1 MATQCDVGKIACD
14 RYESGTE
21 GSVGRG
27 RGSWAGARAAVPR
40 ATVPGAGRQ
49 RGPNSRAGAGIS
61 RLAAARPGLRR
72 LADVADVAD
81 LADAAH
87 LADLADVAHLAHLPD
102 LAELADV
109 AHLAGRGSRPPGPW
123 ACLTAVAGQGS
134 SGAWAGWGPAG
145 CGLRAR
151 ESAGSAALQG
161 SAGLCWAP

>member
-72 LADVADVAD
+72 LADVADLAD

-102 LAELADV
+102 LADL
-109 AHLAGRGSRPPGPW
+109 AHLAGRGSRPPAPW
-123 ACLTAVAGQGS
+123 AYLTAVAGQGS

-151 ESAGSAALQG
+151 ESAGSAA
-161 SAGLCWAP
+161 P